1 MGAWYTTRERVM
13 ADPDIRVTA
22 YAAPRIDRAIESGS
36 RKVDRLCHVADNG
49 FAPVAGSRSFPYPNT
64 QNADSGRLWLDQHR
78 LISLNSMTSGGIT
91 VPVPGNVFLEPVN
104 SGPPYTYIEINRAT
118 SSALAAGTGTG
129 QRSLVLTGVW
139 GHRADEAAAG
149 TLASSPNASTTAV
162 TVDFAAEV
170 GDLLRVD
177 TERLQVVEK
186 SWVTSAQTGSLTAAI
201 NDQLLA
207 VANGALFVTGEE
219 LLLDAER
226 VKIRDIA
233 GNTLIVQR
241 AWSGSVLAAHTAA
254 TVFWARSLT
263 VVRGAFG
270 TTAAAHTAGAAAVRH
285 VVPGPVEELSRAYAL
300 DAYFQAGSGYART
313 VGSGDNVQNA
323 RSRSIADLEQQ
334 VYGNY
339 GRMARARAV

>member
-13 ADPDIRVTA
+13 ASPDIRVTA
-22 YAAPRIDRAIESGS
+22 YAAPRIDAAIEASS
-36 RKVDRLCHVADNG
+36 RNVDRLCHVVDNG
-49 FAPVAGSRSFPYPNT
+49 FVPVTGSRSFPYPNT

-78 LISLNSMTSGGIT
+78 LISLNSMTSGGVT

-118 SSALAAGTGTG
+118 SSALAAGSGTG
-129 QRSLVLTGVW
+129 QRALVLTGVW
-139 GHRADEAAAG
+139 GNRADEAAAG
-149 TLASSPNASTTAV
+149 TITTSPNTSVTTIS
-162 TVDFAAEV
+162 VDFAAEV

-177 TERLQVVEK
+177 TERMQVIEK
-186 SWVTSAQTGSLTAAI
+186 AWASSAQTGSLTAAL
-201 NDQLLA
+201 NDQSLT
-207 VANGALFVTGEE
+207 VANGALFVAGEE

-233 GNTLIVQR
+233 GNNLIVQR
-241 AWSGSVLAAHTAA
+241 AWSGSLLAAHTAV

-263 VVRGAFG
+263 VTRGAFG
-270 TTAAAHTAGAAAVRH
+270 TTAAAHSSGATVARH
-285 VVPGPVEELSRAYAL
+285 LVPGPVEELSRAYAL
-300 DAYFQAGSGYART
+300 DTFYQQGAGYARA
-313 VGSGDNVQNA
+313 VGTQDAQRQATGRA
-323 RSRSIADLEQQ
+323 IADLEQR